1 MTVHMEVLYSQDFGG
16 FEVSRQWVRASRAFV
31 KPNLF
36 SCKGFS
42 LVV

>member
-1 MTVHMEVLYSQDFGG
+1 MTVHMEALYSQDSGG
-16 FEVSRQWVRASRAFV
+16 FEVSRQRVRASRAL

-36 SCKGFS
+36 SCKGVS